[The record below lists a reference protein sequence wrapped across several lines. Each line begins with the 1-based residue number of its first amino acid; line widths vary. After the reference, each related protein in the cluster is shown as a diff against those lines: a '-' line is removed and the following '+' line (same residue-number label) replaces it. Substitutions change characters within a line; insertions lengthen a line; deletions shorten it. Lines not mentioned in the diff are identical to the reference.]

1 MVALD
6 AAHHRVLARDV
17 AALRTQPPQAMS
29 AMDGYAVRSADASAV
44 AARLKVIGEV
54 AAGRPF
60 EKTVGAGEAVR
71 IFTGG
76 VIPEGADAVIIQE
89 DTVVEDGGIT
99 ITEAASPGRHIR
111 PAGVDFRQ
119 GDVLLARGTR
129 LTDRDLS
136 LAAGMNY
143 PELAVRRRPKVA
155 MLATGDELVMP
166 GSTPGPGQI
175 VYSNGYALRALA
187 RQEGAETIDL
197 GIAADTVEATTLGI
211 RRARDSGA
219 DILITTGG
227 ASVGDHD
234 LVKQSLE
241 AEGVTMAFWRIAMRP
256 GKPMMH
262 GRLGAMRVIGLPG
275 NPVSSYVC
283 GFLFLVPL
291 IRAACRAAPSSTTPT
306 RRRCSGAM
314 SPPTTCAKTI
324 CAPASRCARRR
335 PDRHAGRPSGQ
346 FAVGKSRCG
355 TGACDPCAV
364 CAGGRRRIGLRY
376 PAAAGLSPLERL
388 VPAKPGFVDEKLS
401 GCGTHMEHIV
411 SVHDLFLSNG
421 VYKWESRSSEFL
433 SGSDSRNRTALSTWG
448 TGRDAHAQ
456 TI

>member
-1 MVALD
+1 MPVADALSAVLAGAEPLPEEMVALD
-6 AAHHRVLARDV
+6 AAHHRVLARDI
-17 AALRTQPPQAMS
+17 AALRTQPLQAMS
-29 AMDGYAVRSADASAV
+29 AMDGYAVRSADASHV

-60 EKTVGAGEAVR
+60 ERTIGKGEAVR

-89 DTVVEDGGIT
+89 DTVVESGGIT
-99 ITEAASPGRHIR
+99 ITEAAIPGRHIR
-111 PAGVDFRQ
+111 PAGVDFRE
-119 GDVLLARGTR
+119 GDILLARGTR

-143 PELAVRRRPKVA
+143 PDLAARRRPKVA
-155 MLATGDELVMP
+155 ILATGDELVMP
-166 GSTPGPGQI
+166 GSTAGPGQI

-187 RQEGAETIDL
+187 RHEGAETIDL
-197 GIAADTVEATTLGI
+197 GIAADTVEATALGI

-234 LVKQSLE
+234 LVKQSLV

-291 IRAACRAAPSSTTPT
+291 IRKLSGRADVHHISETAVLGRDIAANDLREDYLRARLKVRADGVLIATPVDHQDSSLLRNLATARALVIRAPF
-306 RRRCSGAM
+306 
-314 SPPTTCAKTI
+314 
-324 CAPASRCARRR
+324 AP
-335 PDRHAGRPSGQ
+335 
-346 FAVGKSRCG
+346 K
-355 TGACDPCAV
+355 
-364 CAGGRRRIGLRY
+364 
-376 PAAAGLSPLERL
+376 AAAGSACNILRL
-388 VPAKPGFVDEKLS
+388 PV
-401 GCGTHMEHIV
+401 
-411 SVHDLFLSNG
+411 
-421 VYKWESRSSEFL
+421 
-433 SGSDSRNRTALSTWG
+433 
-448 TGRDAHAQ
+448 
-456 TI
+456 

>member
-1 MVALD
+1 MPVTEALSAVLAGAEPLPEQTVALY
-6 AAHHRVLARDV
+6 AAYHRVLARDV

-60 EKTVGAGEAVR
+60 ERAVGKGEAIR

-76 VIPEGADAVIIQE
+76 VVPEGADAVIIQE

-99 ITEAASPGRHIR
+99 ITEAAIAGRHIR
-111 PAGVDFRQ
+111 PAGVDFRK
-119 GDVLLARGTR
+119 GDILLARGTR

-143 PELAVRRRPKVA
+143 AELPMRRRPKVA
-155 MLATGDELVMP
+155 ILATGDELVMP
-166 GSTPGPGQI
+166 GSNPGPGQI

-187 RQEGAETIDL
+187 HQEGAETIDL
-197 GIAADTVEATTLGI
+197 GIAADTVEATTRGI
-211 RRARDSGA
+211 RHARDSGA

-262 GRLGAMRVIGLPG
+262 GRLGALRVIGLPG

-291 IRAACRAAPSSTTPT
+291 IRALSGRTDAHHARETALLGRDVAANDMREDYLRARLEVRKDGELVATPVDHQDSSLLTNLAAA
-306 RRRCSGAM
+306 RALVIR
-314 SPPTTCAKTI
+314 PPF
-324 CAPASRCARRR
+324 APAAF
-335 PDRHAGRPSGQ
+335 AGSP
-346 FAVGKSRCG
+346 
-355 TGACDPCAV
+355 CD
-364 CAGGRRRIGLRY
+364 ILR
-376 PAAAGLSPLERL
+376 LPL
-388 VPAKPGFVDEKLS
+388 
-401 GCGTHMEHIV
+401 
-411 SVHDLFLSNG
+411 
-421 VYKWESRSSEFL
+421 
-433 SGSDSRNRTALSTWG
+433 
-448 TGRDAHAQ
+448 
-456 TI
+456 

>member
-1 MVALD
+1 MPVTEALSAVLAGAEPLPEETIALD

-17 AALRTQPPQAMS
+17 AALRTQPPRAMS
-29 AMDGYAVRSADASAV
+29 AMDGYAVRSADASEV

-60 EKTVGAGEAVR
+60 DKAVGAGEAVR

-89 DTVVEDGGIT
+89 DTVVEGGGIT
-99 ITEAASPGRHIR
+99 ITEAAIPGRHIR
-111 PAGVDFRQ
+111 PAGVDFRE
-119 GDVLLARGTR
+119 GDVLLKGGIR
-129 LTDRDLS
+129 LTDRDLA

-143 PELAVRRRPKVA
+143 SELAVRRRPKVA
-155 MLATGDELVMP
+155 VLATGDELVMP

-187 RQEGAETIDL
+187 RAEGADTIDL
-197 GIAADTVEATTLGI
+197 GIAADTVEATTQGI

-219 DILITTGG
+219 DILITMGG

-291 IRAACRAAPSSTTPT
+291 IRSLSGRSVTHHTHERALLGRDVAANDLREDYLRARLEVRSDGVLIATPVDHQDSSLLGNLAAARALVIRVPF
-306 RRRCSGAM
+306 
-314 SPPTTCAKTI
+314 
-324 CAPASRCARRR
+324 APAAT
-335 PDRHAGRPSGQ
+335 AGS
-346 FAVGKSRCG
+346 
-355 TGACDPCAV
+355 ACD
-364 CAGGRRRIGLRY
+364 ILR
-376 PAAAGLSPLERL
+376 L
-388 VPAKPGFVDEKLS
+388 PG
-401 GCGTHMEHIV
+401 
-411 SVHDLFLSNG
+411 
-421 VYKWESRSSEFL
+421 
-433 SGSDSRNRTALSTWG
+433 
-448 TGRDAHAQ
+448 
-456 TI
+456 

>member
-1 MVALD
+1 VALMPVTEALSAVLDGAEPLPEEMVALD
-6 AAHHRVLARDV
+6 AAHHRVLAREL

-29 AMDGYAVRSADASAV
+29 AMDGYAVRAADADHV
-44 AARLKVIGEV
+44 AARLKVISEV

-60 EKTVGAGEAVR
+60 DGRVGAGEAVR

-89 DTVVEDGGIT
+89 DTVIESGGIT
-99 ITEAASPGRHIR
+99 ITEAAIPGRHIR

-119 GDVLLARGTR
+119 GDVLLTRGTR
-129 LTDRDLS
+129 LSDRDLS

-143 PELAVRRRPKVA
+143 PELAVHRRPKVA
-155 MLATGDELVMP
+155 VLATGDELVMP

-175 VYSNGYALRALA
+175 VYSNGFALRALA
-187 RQEGAETIDL
+187 RAEGAETIDL
-197 GIAADTVEATTLGI
+197 GVAADTVAATTEGI

-291 IRAACRAAPSSTTPT
+291 IR
-306 RRRCSGAM
+306 
-314 SPPTTCAKTI
+314 
-324 CAPASRCARRR
+324 
-335 PDRHAGRPSGQ
+335 
-346 FAVGKSRCG
+346 
-355 TGACDPCAV
+355 
-364 CAGGRRRIGLRY
+364 
-376 PAAAGLSPLERL
+376 
-388 VPAKPGFVDEKLS
+388 KLS
-401 GCGTHMEHIV
+401 GRAAIHHARG
-411 SVHDLFLSNG
+411 
-421 VYKWESRSSEFL
+421 
-433 SGSDSRNRTALSTWG
+433 TALL
-448 TGRDAHAQ
+448 GRDVGANDIREDYLRARLEVRADGVLIATPVNHQDSSLLGNLAAARALV
-456 TI
+456 IRAPLAPAALAGSACDILRLPV